1 MATAHT
7 LVSPYP
13 PHPQSQPNNVQSMT
27 GDFRL
32 PSIKDLNFPT
42 QPPPQDGT
50 PAQNS
55 SDHGSLQSAHQVRH
69 QHPGWSRNA
78 QATNNA
84 SSQHASTMP
93 PPPDPVKT
101 AHKSTRKQSD
111 GGYAPAS
118 MHYPSDSSQGA
129 NGAVAGHARSN
140 PPPHPSSKR
149 GRSSS
154 SVGAPPGRSPH
165 PNTPTHPHPQQTP
178 HPPPSY
184 HSAPPPQTQ
193 GSPEQSHQ
201 ASGYPPP
208 NPPYGYPTQM
218 PPRGYP
224 VQPPT
229 AQPPAHQHQ
238 HQPPPSNSYPPPPT
252 PHEHWQH
259 PTAPPPGQSP
269 YGDYI
274 RTTPIVPAT
283 VEPRSAPPQSAA
295 EPERG
300 TKDTIINEIVQHCNT
315 LWSFANQYAQSQP
328 QYQPPPDDLRKMT
341 HFASTVVRLLE
352 ELKRLTSPDAHVPQS
367 SYSDDARAP
376 KRPWEDMS
384 REEEMPGP
392 SSESTAEQDM
402 EIIRS
407 KRATSSGANTPG
419 QPKSKYRK
427 RSRATPP
434 GKCHSCNIRETPEW
448 RRGPDGARTLCN
460 ACGLH
465 YAKLMRKREKILGA
479 DGKPMPIDLQTL
491 RASTASARGS
501 GAEGGE
507 HHTAQG
513 PPGQGP
519 PHHGGQPPP
528 YDPAQQAMHP
538 PPPHGSPYQLI
549 PVSAQNQPPPPPH
562 GAHPMMPPPP
572 PPQNQ
577 EHSIPGPVPPPPW
590 ANTNRYPP
598 DQSYIRPPP
607 HARSPQ

>member
-13 PHPQSQPNNVQSMT
+13 PHPQSQSNNVQSMT

-50 PAQNS
+50 PAQNPS
-55 SDHGSLQSAHQVRH
+55 EHSSLQAAHQARH
-69 QHPGWSRNA
+69 QHPAWSRNP
-78 QATNNA
+78 QAANNA
-84 SSQHASTMP
+84 PSQHASAMP
-93 PPPDPVKT
+93 PPPDPVKQ
-101 AHKSTRKQSD
+101 AHKPSRKPSD
-111 GGYAPAS
+111 GGYPPSA
-118 MHYPSDSSQGA
+118 MHYQSDSSQGP
-129 NGAVAGHARSN
+129 NGAVGGHPRSN
-140 PPPHPSSKR
+140 SQSHSSSKR
-149 GRSSS
+149 GRSGST
-154 SVGAPPGRSPH
+154 VGAPPGRSSH
-165 PNTPTHPHPQQTP
+165 PNTPTHPQQP
-178 HPPPSY
+178 PPPPSSY
-184 HSAPPPQTQ
+184 HSGPPPQTQ
-193 GSPEQSHQ
+193 GSPQQPHQ
-201 ASGYPPP
+201 PQGYPAPSAPYPYPP
-208 NPPYGYPTQM
+208 HM
-218 PPRGYP
+218 PPRYP
-224 VQPPT
+224 VQPPA
-229 AQPPAHQHQ
+229 AQPPAQHQHQ
-238 HQPPPSNSYPPPPT
+238 HQPPPSNSYPPPPA

-259 PTAPPPGQSP
+259 QPAPPPAQAP
-269 YGDYI
+269 YDNYI

-283 VEPRSAPPQSAA
+283 VDTRNAPPPQAG

-300 TKDTIINEIVQHCNT
+300 SKDTIISEIVQHCNT
-315 LWSFANQYAQSQP
+315 LWSFANQYVQGQP
-328 QYQPPPDDLRKMT
+328 QYQPPPDELRKMT
-341 HFASTVVRLLE
+341 QFASAVVRLLE
-352 ELKRLTSPDAHVPQS
+352 ELKRLTSPDNHAPQS
-367 SYSDDARAP
+367 AYAEDARAP

-384 REEEMPGP
+384 REEELAGQ
-392 SSESTAEQDM
+392 SESTAEQDM

-465 YAKLMRKREKILGA
+465 YAKLMRKREKVLGA

-507 HHTAQG
+507 HLPG
-513 PPGQGP
+513 PPPGQGP
-519 PHHGGQPPP
+519 PHHSGSGPPP
-528 YDPAQQAMHP
+528 GYDGQQPMHP

-549 PVSAQNQPPPPPH
+549 PVSAQSQQPPPPH
-562 GAHPMMPPPP
+562 NAHQMMPPPP

-577 EHSIPGPVPPPPW
+577 EHSIPGQVPPPPW
-590 ANTNRYPP
+590 ASTNRYPP

-607 HARSPQ
+607 HTRSPQ